1 MKILHFTGLRLGAAY
16 PEWPEA
22 GERIRKLS
30 GSLLEKAFQTA
41 SELGAST
48 LLCTGDLFDSNTVS
62 LPDAHYVVDVCK
74 RFPKHTLVVLPGGR
88 DPWAPY
94 CAHRHLGGHRTGNL
108 VVLFPESA
116 CPTSVAAGLWIYAL
130 PEDVSQTAPRS
141 LKQIER
147 KSDPGWHIA
156 VAYGARGR
164 LQPGPEEGLVM
175 APVEVASHPFDYLA
189 LADGGPAERIGTT
202 KRPAC
207 YAAPMVSLDPAKPL
221 LAGASWL
228 LNLSGAEPTVEPVRL
243 ESISQNSIELDV
255 SKLPSVSAIA
265 QAIRRQAG
273 AGTLIEIRLVG
284 TRTAS
289 SPVLEPE
296 LAAFCADDL
305 LGVRI
310 EDQTR
315 LVAPEDPRTAPPLL
329 RALWQAYSECAEAE
343 RGALRDAIKLVA
355 SGRMNPSQWREAPWA
370 RSS

>member
-16 PEWPEA
+16 PDWPEA

-41 SELGAST
+41 AELDVST

-62 LPDAHYVVDVCK
+62 LPDAHHVVDVCK
-74 RFPKHTLVVLPGGR
+74 RFPKQTLVVLPGGR

-94 CAHRHLGGHRTGNL
+94 CAHRHLGGHRAANL

-116 CPTSVAAGLWIYAL
+116 CPTSFAPGLWIYAL
-130 PEDVSQTAPRS
+130 PEDASQTGPRS
-141 LKQIER
+141 LKQLER
-147 KSDPGWHIA
+147 RTDPGWHIA
-156 VAYGARGR
+156 VAYGNRGR

-175 APVEVASHPFDYLA
+175 APVEVANHPFDYLA
-189 LADGGPAERIGTT
+189 LADGGAAERIGTT
-202 KRPAC
+202 RRPAC
-207 YAAPMVSLDPAKPL
+207 YAAPLVSLEPATGL
-221 LAGASWL
+221 QAGASWVI
-228 LNLSGAEPTVEPVRL
+228 NLSGPEPVVEPVRL

-255 SKLPSVSAIA
+255 SGLPSVSAIA

-273 AGTLIEIRLVG
+273 AGTLFDVRLVG
-284 TRTAS
+284 TRPAT
-289 SPVLEPE
+289 SPILEPE

-310 EDQTR
+310 ADETR
-315 LVAPEDPRTAPPLL
+315 LTAPEDSRNSPPVL
-329 RALWQAYSECAEAE
+329 RALWQAYSEGAEAE
-343 RGALRDAIKLVA
+343 RGALKDAIKLA
-355 SGRMNPSQWREAPWA
+355 AAGRLNPSQWREAPWA